1 MADFWH
7 LQRFDTLPSTSDL
20 CKDLAAAGAPQ
31 GTAVTALEQTA
42 GRGRQ
47 GRSFFS
53 PKGAGLYLSVLLR
66 PQTAPET
73 AAQLTAWTAVA
84 LQAALLQTCQLH
96 TDIKWP
102 NDLQLGGKKLCGIL
116 TEFVPP
122 DGVVIGMGVNLTQ
135 TARDL
140 GDLSPIATSLLLE
153 TGSAPDF
160 EELLAEILARLET
173 MSRRFPHEKEAVLQA
188 YRQSCV
194 TLNRPVTL
202 LRPHGATPAFALDID
217 DNFGLRVAY
226 ENGTTE
232 TIQSGEVSVRTG

>member
-102 NDLQLGGKKLCGIL
+102 NDLQIGGKKLCGIL

-153 TGSAPDF
+153 TGSAPNF
-160 EELLAEILARLET
+160 EKLLAEILARLET
-173 MSRRFPHEKEAVLQA
+173 MSRRFPHEKAAVLQA

-202 LRPHGATPAFALDID
+202 LRPNGATPAFALDID